1 MLDQLRA
8 YYDDYE
14 KKLLKLYDK
23 MSPMAGVW
31 GMGNHPKD
39 DPCNEVFYENVEGW
53 TKEFLAGSPS
63 AQEAEEAANWI
74 LRLAHEHKADKT
86 FWFCNAIQIHAKG
99 LIPLMGQEEARELQK
114 WYDEAYPALERLP
127 IQREI
132 YKALEK
138 RSGKSGAKKFGFFRK
153 K

>member
-1 MLDQLRA
+1 MLDQLQA

-14 KKLLKLYDK
+14 EKLRKLYDK

-39 DPCNEVFYENVEGW
+39 DPCNEVFYENVESW
-53 TKEFLAGSPS
+53 TREFLAGSPS
-63 AQEAEEAANWI
+63 SQEAEDAANWI
-74 LRLAHEHKADKT
+74 LRLAYAQRNKQT
-86 FWFCNAIQIHAKG
+86 FWFCSAIQIHAKG
-99 LIPLMGQEEARELQK
+99 LIPLMGQGAALELQN
-114 WYDEAYPALERLP
+114 WYDEAYPVLERLP
-127 IQREI
+127 IQREV

-138 RSGKSGAKKFGFFRK
+138 RSGKAGAKKFGFFRK